1 MSSHSPRTHANK
13 QDDDPFFSE
22 VSAFIDAIEGG
33 PDPHIL
39 SSFEDATKTY
49 EYVPPCGCVSK
60 LTGRL
65 TWAIRLAAEASRVPR
80 VKA

>member
-1 MSSHSPRTHANK
+1 MCPFPPCLYADQADH

-49 EYVPPCGCVSK
+49 EYVPF
-60 LTGRL
+60 
-65 TWAIRLAAEASRVPR
+65 AI
-80 VKA
+80 